1 MLTAGRTLFCA
12 NAGDSMAVVYS
23 SATNTVTEM
32 SRMHKASDPDEIRR
46 ITAAGGRVRH
56 TCLLLAGVRTLVS
69 AKMVQGMRVAFWPVH
84 TAARPSPARAAAGP
98 IPQVTMV
105 NGCPRVN
112 DVLAT
117 SRGVGDLYLK
127 ALVPSDAVA
136 SEEREQRGVG
146 PAPELDDESR
156 DVRASAVGEGPE
168 GRVIV

>member
-1 MLTAGRTLFCA
+1 
-12 NAGDSMAVVYS
+12 MAVVYS

-56 TCLLLAGVRTLVS
+56 TCLFV
-69 AKMVQGMRVAFWPVH
+69 GMRADISFCKGGARHECGFLAVH

-127 ALVPSDAVA
+127 ALVPSDAEA